1 MKSPISS
8 QEDFSPSQKS
18 HGIFC
23 LSCFLKFCSGAECW
37 KEPLTTKIQGT
48 TAIRT
53 CQGSSFTLSMIIR
66 PLKLCSLQPVWLY
79 KTILF
84 SRTIFIYCTGHQVSI
99 SMKNLM
105 TLRSRMFYYC
115 FAFFLSLSP
124 FFCCLFLKHLLFGCL
139 EPKVGSLTS
148 FFFFLFPIFYLTI
161 LLSGKFPQLYLPL
174 ILLMFYIIYLFSEDP
189 SFCSLNVSFLKYTH
203 SSYFSENLYLIV
215 CMCVCAWFSSLC
227 NLLSVTCFYLSW
239 LLFFIIQIY
248 PKCLFVFDRTFSFK
262 RGH

>member
-105 TLRSRMFYYC
+105 TLRSRMFYC

-148 FFFFLFPIFYLTI
+148 FFFFISYILSNYSTFWEISSALPSTYTTNVLYHIFVFR
-161 LLSGKFPQLYLPL
+161 GPVF
-174 ILLMFYIIYLFSEDP
+174 LFSEC
-189 SFCSLNVSFLKYTH
+189 FLFKIYSFLLFLWKSLSHCVY
-203 SSYFSENLYLIV
+203 V
-215 CMCVCAWFSSLC
+215 CVRDFH
-227 NLLSVTCFYLSW
+227 
-239 LLFFIIQIY
+239 
-248 PKCLFVFDRTFSFK
+248 LFVIFSL
-262 RGH
+262 